1 MDVLPLQ
8 PRHRDAPLLGQQRPL
23 LSGQIPA
30 RPLPQTVEVECCVV
44 SVCLYGRDVLL
55 TLTSTL
61 GRLRACG
68 YPGSGNHRFT
78 VPKRTDI
85 RKLGHAGDLL
95 RKVQAI
101 RWIEDSALVVQGAD
115 GDVAGGRA
123 RSVQEPR
130 SCVSQ
135 AQSNTLHDPTRWGG
149 RRQEGGARAKGGAAA
164 RGTGDSETMS
174 TAPAK

>member
-61 GRLRACG
+61 GTPQG
-68 YPGSGNHRFT
+68 
-78 VPKRTDI
+78 V
-85 RKLGHAGDLL
+85 
-95 RKVQAI
+95 
-101 RWIEDSALVVQGAD
+101 WIP
-115 GDVAGGRA
+115 RA
-123 RSVQEPR
+123 RESPFSRCQNVPIFASSATLEISCEKFRPLGGLRILRWWSWGQAAMWREGEP
-130 SCVSQ
+130 
-135 AQSNTLHDPTRWGG
+135 
-149 RRQEGGARAKGGAAA
+149 GAFKSRGAA
-164 RGTGDSETMS
+164 
-174 TAPAK
+174 